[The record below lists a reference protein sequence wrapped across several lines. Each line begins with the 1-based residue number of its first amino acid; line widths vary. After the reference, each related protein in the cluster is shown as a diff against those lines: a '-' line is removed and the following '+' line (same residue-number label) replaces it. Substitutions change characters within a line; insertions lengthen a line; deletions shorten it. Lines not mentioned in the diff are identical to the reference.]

1 MALSPA
7 PLSTPAAS
15 IKAPGYCSTSSPTAT
30 HYLTVRANPLENNLL
45 LWKFE
50 KGRRSSV
57 KWIRNTPTASHEW
70 HDLRLQMLQ
79 RLPAID
85 GGQIKL
91 HVPHL
96 LAVTNGEEPEPVVLD
111 LVNPLRPGRHCP
123 ADRWQARFNE
133 AAKMLAR
140 IVPVHSSLLAGDARE
155 SSNSSSRWPVLHR
168 LSD

>member
-111 LVNPLRPGRHCP
+111 LVNHCGPVGTVRLIVGRHGLTKPPRCWP
-123 ADRWQARFNE
+123 GLCQC
-133 AAKMLAR
+133 
-140 IVPVHSSLLAGDARE
+140 IPVY
-155 SSNSSSRWPVLHR
+155 
-168 LSD
+168 